1 LDYHFEKTNYLFK
14 FFINKLGYLYE
25 SATLILIMKY
35 TAYKNF
41 NCTLKTVSGLVLLF
55 ILTACSVSQVHEGPA
70 LSTKVRW
77 IMLPVM
83 NLAEA
88 PQAGIRTEAIL
99 STHLR
104 AMGLTG
110 LDVYPYQSLKTG
122 LPDLNEQHRYES
134 ALKSAKKSNYQYAI
148 TGSVEEWR
156 YKSGLDG
163 EPAVGMSLK
172 VIDMKTGKI
181 IWSASGSRTGWGY
194 ESVTGT
200 VNKLLSQLLDDLDL
214 E

>member
-1 LDYHFEKTNYLFK
+1 MGYTKTVV
-14 FFINKLGYLYE
+14 G
-25 SATLILIMKY
+25 LIL
-35 TAYKNF
+35 
-41 NCTLKTVSGLVLLF
+41 LSVLS
-55 ILTACSVSQVHEGPA
+55 ACSVSQVHEGPA
-70 LSTKVRW
+70 LSTKARW

-104 AMGLTG
+104 AIG
-110 LDVYPYQSLKTG
+110 LDEIDIYPYQSLKTG
-122 LPDLNEQHRYES
+122 LPDLNEQHRYET

-148 TGSVEEWR
+148 TGSIEEWR

-163 EPAVGMSLK
+163 EPAVGISLK

-181 IWSASGSRTGWGY
+181 VWSATGSRTGWGY

-200 VNKLLSQLLDDLDL
+200 VNKLLSQLLGSLNL
-214 E
+214 RTPLLIHE

>member
-1 LDYHFEKTNYLFK
+1 MIYLNHK
-14 FFINKLGYLYE
+14 ILEYLKLG
-25 SATLILIMKY
+25 TG
-35 TAYKNF
+35 F
-41 NCTLKTVSGLVLLF
+41 VLL
-55 ILTACSVSQVHEGPA
+55 LLLSACSVSQVHEGPA
-70 LSTKVRW
+70 LSQKARW
-77 IMLPVM
+77 VMLPVM

-104 AMGLTG
+104 AAGLTN
-110 LDVYPYQSLKTG
+110 LEIYPYQSLKTG
-122 LPDLNEQHRYES
+122 LPDLNEQHRYET
-134 ALKSAKKSNYQYAI
+134 ALKAAKKLNYQYAI
-148 TGSVEEWR
+148 TGSIEEWR

-163 EPAVGMSLK
+163 EPAVGISLK

-200 VNKLLSQLLDDLDL
+200 VNKLLAQLLGNLNL